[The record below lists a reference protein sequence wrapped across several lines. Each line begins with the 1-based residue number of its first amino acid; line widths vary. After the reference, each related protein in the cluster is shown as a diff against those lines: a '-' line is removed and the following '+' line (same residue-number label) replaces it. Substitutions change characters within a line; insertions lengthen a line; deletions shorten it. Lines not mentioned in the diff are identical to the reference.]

1 MGKTEVGYIDFLRG
15 HIKVMYMKPLITNG
29 GKVGIVYRFWGGHR
43 KVEYLKILIRRWET
57 KHIYILERE

>member
-15 HIKVMYMKPLITNG
+15 HIKFMYMKPLSRNG
-29 GKVGIVYRFWGGHR
+29 GKVGIVYRFWGSHR
-43 KVEYLKILIRRWET
+43 KVEYLKILVRRRET